1 MKMAIQHLAKDLVC
15 GFVIGILVTI
25 AAVTLASLIFNG
37 DLSQYLLIGASTGIF
52 GSIIIIFIV
61 ALGSSSKITISSP
74 QDIFAAIAAIVA
86 SQIAH
91 ALVKNNPQDMLAS
104 VTYIWLLPALSIGF
118 LALYLVT
125 TAFIYRRQ
133 PFIVNTIMSASTY
146 GSVFLFVATVNIL
159 GKVLGWV

>member
-1 MKMAIQHLAKDLVC
+1 MFKNKAVFYH
-15 GFVIGILVTI
+15 TI
-25 AAVTLASLIFNG
+25 ASL
-37 DLSQYLLIGASTGIF
+37 LLGQSTF
-52 GSIIIIFIV
+52 W
-61 ALGSSSKITISSP
+61 
-74 QDIFAAIAAIVA
+74 
-86 SQIAH
+86 
-91 ALVKNNPQDMLAS
+91 LVFLHRNQLPPLIPLWFMKNNPQDMLAS